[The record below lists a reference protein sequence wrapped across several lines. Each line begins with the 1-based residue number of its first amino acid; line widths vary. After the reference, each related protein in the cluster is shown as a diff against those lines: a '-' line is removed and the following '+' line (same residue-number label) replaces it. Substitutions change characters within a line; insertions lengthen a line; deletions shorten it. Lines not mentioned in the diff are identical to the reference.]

1 MSFRCPRLV
10 PSATL
15 VVLAILFGGVG
26 AAVSTAAEVRVNAK
40 VQAVAHMAGPASI
53 ELMPGEVREVT
64 INVAANFPWKL
75 LIACANSAITA
86 GQPELEGRA
95 GGFTKPGNTV
105 KVRFRCD
112 PDAPGPQSGEIEYI
126 VTRR

>member
-1 MSFRCPRLV
+1 M
-10 PSATL
+10 
-15 VVLAILFGGVG
+15 LAILFGGVG

-75 LIACANSAITA
+75 LIACA
-86 GQPELEGRA
+86 
-95 GGFTKPGNTV
+95 
-105 KVRFRCD
+105 
-112 PDAPGPQSGEIEYI
+112 
-126 VTRR
+126 